1 MTKGRKGALAYAP
14 LAAVAA
20 LACAVFVGSLVVGAR
35 RIDRSESRRE
45 EALVARD
52 IPRRVAELGAT
63 VNPFVMWDEA
73 LQKLDGVPDAA
84 WAADNIKSLTRNL
97 QVERVAVFDHADK
110 PVYAVQASGDAPPAA
125 VAALAAAVAPA
136 LADVRRTEAS
146 GRLPPTN
153 VPIRSARIA
162 LVAGHPALVIASLVR
177 SDTGKVHPRFGQ
189 APVLVVQDSLEF
201 ALRKPFAER
210 FLLPDM
216 RAEIVHGAPPAGHAE
231 VDLADL
237 GGARRLV
244 LRWTPER
251 PARLLLQ
258 RSAPWLILAALMVLG
273 AGVAVALHARRVT
286 HKLIKSQA
294 EARRLALQDPLT
306 GLANRLLFH
315 DRLSQARE
323 RLKRTQHGVVGLLCL
338 DLDRFKDVNDTWGHE
353 AGDELIKEVGRRL
366 QAVCRSEDTV
376 ARLGGDEFA
385 VVARADE
392 AGGVATLAQRVV
404 EALSGAVQLSAAQVG
419 LSASVG
425 VTILADGELD
435 QAEAL
440 RQADLALYR
449 SKERGRGRYTFFE
462 PEMDAVLR
470 HRKQLESD
478 LRVALEEDAVELAYQ
493 PLVWADGRISGVEAL
508 ARWTHAERGVIT
520 PGVFIPL
527 AEESGLIG
535 QLSSQLFRRA
545 CLDMRAWNDTRMAFN
560 ISPVQLRRPGMVER
574 FEALIEATGAEP
586 SLIDLEITEGALL
599 QDDAK
604 THEVLGAIRR
614 MGFRLVLDD
623 FGTGYSSLS
632 YLHRYPVQKIKLDRA
647 FIARLGVTAE
657 ARAIV
662 SALIRMA
669 EALNLRV
676 VAEGVETATQFEM
689 LCELGCSEFQG
700 FLFSRPT
707 SPAAITT
714 LLRDGR
720 SLLPAPAYAAT

>member
-1 MTKGRKGALAYAP
+1 MAEGRKGALAYAP

-20 LACAVFVGSLVVGAR
+20 LACAVFVGSLLVGAR
-35 RIDRSESRRE
+35 RIDSSERHRE
-45 EALVARD
+45 EALIARD
-52 IPRRVAELGAT
+52 IPRRVVDVGAT

-73 LQKLDGVPDAA
+73 LQKLDGAPDVA
-84 WAADNIKSLTRNL
+84 WAADNIKSLTRNP
-97 QVERVAVFDHADK
+97 QVERVLVLDHTDR
-110 PVYAVQASGDAPPAA
+110 PTYAVQASGDAPPAA
-125 VAALAAAVAPA
+125 VAALAAAAAPA
-136 LADVRRTEAS
+136 LADVRRIEAS

-153 VPIRSARIA
+153 IAVRAARIA
-162 LVAGHPALVIASLVR
+162 LVGDHPAVVIVSLVR
-177 SDTGKVHPRFGQ
+177 SDTGKVHPRFGR
-189 APVLVVQDSLEF
+189 APVLVVQDSLEL

-210 FLLPDM
+210 FQLADM
-216 RAEIVHGAPPAGHAE
+216 RAEIVHGAPRSGRAE

-244 LRWTPER
+244 LRWTPEQ

-258 RSAPWLILAALMVLG
+258 RSSPSLILAALMVLVAG
-273 AGVAVALHARRVT
+273 AAVALHARRIT
-286 HKLIKSQA
+286 RKLVISQA

-315 DRLSQARE
+315 DRLTQARE

-338 DLDRFKDVNDTWGHE
+338 DLDRFKEVNDTWGHE

-366 QAVCRSEDTV
+366 QAVCRAEDTV

-392 AGGVATLAQRVV
+392 ASGVATLAHRVV

-425 VTILADGELD
+425 VTILGHGEVD
-435 QAEAL
+435 QAGAL

-449 SKERGRGRYTFFE
+449 SKERGRGRFTFFE
-462 PEMDAVLR
+462 PEMDAALR
-470 HRKQLESD
+470 SRKQLETD
-478 LRVALEEDAVELAYQ
+478 LRAAVEEDAVELAYQ
-493 PLVWADGRISGVEAL
+493 PLVDARGAITGVEAL
-508 ARWTHAERGVIT
+508 ARWNHPERGSVT
-520 PGVFIPL
+520 PVAFIPV
-527 AEESGLIG
+527 AEESGLIS
-535 QLSSQLFRRA
+535 QLGSQLFRRA
-545 CLDMRAWNDTRMAFN
+545 CLDARDWGDVRLAYNV
-560 ISPVQLRRPGMVER
+560 SPIQLRRPGLIER
-574 FEALIEATGAEP
+574 VEALLEATGAEA
-586 SLIDLEITEGALL
+586 SLIDMEITEGALL

-604 THEVLGAIRR
+604 THEVLGALRR

-676 VAEGVETATQFEM
+676 VAEGVETSTQFDM
-689 LCELGCSEFQG
+689 LCDLGCSEFQG
-700 FLFSRPT
+700 FLFARPS
-707 SPAAITT
+707 SPAAITA
-714 LLRDGR
+714 LLREGR
-720 SLLPAPAYAAT
+720 SLLPAGAYAAT